1 MILRSFRPRQCQYRN
16 NVSSAKPVAIGRADR
31 HVAQMRKNNRNPAM
45 GKDKPPE
52 ETKRA
57 LDAELDRE
65 LEDTFPA
72 SDPIK
77 VTRGPA
83 RRRITP
89 RLPASKET

>member
-1 MILRSFRPRQCQYRN
+1 MSKESPHPSPKEDN
-16 NVSSAKPVAIGRADR
+16 
-31 HVAQMRKNNRNPAM
+31 
-45 GKDKPPE
+45 
-52 ETKRA
+52 KRV

-72 SDPIK
+72 SDAPK

-89 RLPASKET
+89 RLPTDDPA

>member
-1 MILRSFRPRQCQYRN
+1 
-16 NVSSAKPVAIGRADR
+16 
-31 HVAQMRKNNRNPAM
+31 M

>member
-1 MILRSFRPRQCQYRN
+1 MNKQSPQE
-16 NVSSAKPVAIGRADR
+16 SSKE
-31 HVAQMRKNNRNPAM
+31 QK
-45 GKDKPPE
+45 
-52 ETKRA
+52 KRA

-72 SDPIK
+72 SDPTK

-89 RLPASKET
+89 PLPADDPAA